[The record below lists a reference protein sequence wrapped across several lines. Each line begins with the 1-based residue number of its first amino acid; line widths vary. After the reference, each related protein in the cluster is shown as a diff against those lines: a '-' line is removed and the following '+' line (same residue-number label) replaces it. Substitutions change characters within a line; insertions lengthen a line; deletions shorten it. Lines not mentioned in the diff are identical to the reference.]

1 MFPVKV
7 KGVLSLDSN
16 FLLAKREDYQNEN
29 KVFFES
35 HYSQHS
41 KSSIISVLNTI
52 WFQDSYE
59 EFYPSN
65 SFLYHS
71 KKMY

>member
-35 HYSQHS
+35 HYSQQS
-41 KSSIISVLNTI
+41 TVAILIGKNCVLFSSVRESLVGC
-52 WFQDSYE
+52 F
-59 EFYPSN
+59 
-65 SFLYHS
+65 
-71 KKMY
+71 

>member
-35 HYSQHS
+35 HYSQQS

-52 WFQDSYE
+52 
-59 EFYPSN
+59 
-65 SFLYHS
+65 
-71 KKMY
+71 